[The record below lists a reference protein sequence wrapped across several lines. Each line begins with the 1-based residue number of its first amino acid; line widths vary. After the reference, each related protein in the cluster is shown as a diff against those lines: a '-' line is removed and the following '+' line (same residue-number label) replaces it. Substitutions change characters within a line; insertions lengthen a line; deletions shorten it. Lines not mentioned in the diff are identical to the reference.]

1 MLTMASSRQLVPLR
15 EAEIVKVQDGTMC
28 RMPSPRPGPLRGN
41 VDALANEE
49 KQDGLQLS
57 REGSEKIVKLASLSA
72 VRSAA

>member
-1 MLTMASSRQLVPLR
+1 MASYRQLVPLR

-49 KQDGLQLS
+49 KEEKQDVLQLS
-57 REGSEKIVKLASLSA
+57 SEGSEKIVKLPSLPA
-72 VRSAA
+72 VGSAA

>member
-1 MLTMASSRQLVPLR
+1 MASYRQLVPLR

-57 REGSEKIVKLASLSA
+57 REGSEKIVKLASLPG

>member
-1 MLTMASSRQLVPLR
+1 MASYRQLVPLR

-49 KQDGLQLS
+49 KQDLLQLS
-57 REGSEKIVKLASLSA
+57 SEGSEKIVKLPSLPA
-72 VRSAA
+72 VGSAA

>member
-1 MLTMASSRQLVPLR
+1 MASYRQLVPLR

-49 KQDGLQLS
+49 KQDVLQLS
-57 REGSEKIVKLASLSA
+57 LEGSEQIVKLPSLPA
-72 VRSAA
+72 VGSAA

>member
-1 MLTMASSRQLVPLR
+1 MASYRQLVPLR

-49 KQDGLQLS
+49 KQDVLQLS
-57 REGSEKIVKLASLSA
+57 SEGSEKIVKLPSLPA
-72 VRSAA
+72 VGSAA

>member
-1 MLTMASSRQLVPLR
+1 MASSRQLVPLR

-57 REGSEKIVKLASLSA
+57 REGSEKIVKLASLPA

>member
-1 MLTMASSRQLVPLR
+1 MASYRQLVPLR

-49 KQDGLQLS
+49 KQDVLQLYS
-57 REGSEKIVKLASLSA
+57 EGSEKIVKLPSLPA
-72 VRSAA
+72 VGSAA

>member
-1 MLTMASSRQLVPLR
+1 MASYRQLVPLR

-49 KQDGLQLS
+49 KQNVLQRS
-57 REGSEKIVKLASLSA
+57 SKSSETIVKLASLPA
-72 VRSAA
+72 VGSAA